1 MAENRRGRLRQDQPA
16 ALGNRDDRASSQQA
30 AFRGCLGGAIGG
42 IPPVRQLPA
51 ERTEGEA
58 DRVGSWPATH
68 SRRMARTAGPRTG
81 LAAEEICPAP
91 EARRPGGCAIPRR
104 PPPDIAGTRDRS
116 EAHTSELTTQM
127 RISY

>member
-1 MAENRRGRLRQDQPA
+1 MIRRPPRSTRTDTLFPYTKLFRSDQPA

-91 EARRPGGCAIPRR
+91 EARRPGEIGRASCRARVC
-104 PPPDIAGTRDRS
+104 
-116 EAHTSELTTQM
+116 Q
-127 RISY
+127 YV